1 MLLSR
6 TSSLQYYGYSQIL
19 RFFHEGIY
27 GRYFE
32 ENRLIG
38 NGMNV
43 HEGLQL
49 MSSTAAVIVICL
61 GILKPRSLWEK
72 FGAALFVSLFIPLIA
87 ELNIGRDTPLYSSVA
102 LTMVFWAGIIC
113 VGIGFSLLERY
124 RLQYTPNRL
133 PSDRTSEMISAIV
146 SFGDTV
152 RPGAWWQAFAA
163 AGLSVLIVI
172 AVPGLRFHSN
182 IQSYSGFYVFLTL
195 SGVLIY
201 LVDRYFA
208 ASSGPLKP
216 AKSRDRL
223 PHPRDTT
230 FHLFA
235 TVALLFSIV
244 TVDGYR
250 IVWRLFNR
258 ADFTHSRLSTVLV
271 FSLC

>member
-1 MLLSR
+1 MNRVDVFLFLGAYTLYQAGVLWRSSPQRVIKLVICFASASVLAILFALPRLLNVAHEVMLLSR

-133 PSDRTSEMISAIV
+133 PSDRTSEMISCMGTSETA
-146 SFGDTV
+146 
-152 RPGAWWQAFAA
+152 RAAEAARQASA
-163 AGLSVLIVI
+163 
-172 AVPGLRFHSN
+172 
-182 IQSYSGFYVFLTL
+182 SGIT
-195 SGVLIY
+195 SGSEDIRVMITCT
-201 LVDRYFA
+201 
-208 ASSGPLKP
+208 SHK
-216 AKSRDRL
+216 
-223 PHPRDTT
+223 
-230 FHLFA
+230 
-235 TVALLFSIV
+235 
-244 TVDGYR
+244 
-250 IVWRLFNR
+250 
-258 ADFTHSRLSTVLV
+258 
-271 FSLC
+271 